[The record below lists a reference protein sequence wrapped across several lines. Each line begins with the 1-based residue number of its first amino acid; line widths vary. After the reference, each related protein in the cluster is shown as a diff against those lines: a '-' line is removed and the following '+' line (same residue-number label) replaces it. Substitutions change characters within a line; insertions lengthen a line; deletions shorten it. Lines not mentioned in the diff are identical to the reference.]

1 MRLYNMFQNHVILP
15 LRTCLFGELEKRLYF
30 FHVWKSRLGGGR
42 NNSCP
47 LWRIKLVSDASYQF
61 HIVEYKGFIRTE

>member
-30 FHVWKSRLGGGR
+30 F
-42 NNSCP
+42 SC
-47 LWRIKLVSDASYQF
+47 LKEQTWWW
-61 HIVEYKGFIRTE
+61 